1 MDLTKIIGDYPL
13 FVSTLLTC
21 LDKAG
26 IKYDGFQIDHLCYR
40 TETQEGY
47 EMMKDN
53 LRAVSSG
60 FLENIHNGRQ
70 ISKFLLKD
78 PLSVRGYKIPLI
90 ELPAPKAGRFYESGL
105 DHFEM
110 AVGEGFADFAEKYRN
125 LWTGADD
132 GGVRN
137 QTVSITFDNW
147 KTAKFHKLP
156 LVEILKIEGHEF
168 KAPTKGGEPT

>member
-13 FVSTLLTC
+13 FVSTLLSA

-26 IKYDGFQIDHLCYR
+26 IKYDGYQIDHLCYR
-40 TETQEGY
+40 TETREGY

-53 LRAVSSG
+53 LKAVSSG
-60 FLENIHNGRQ
+60 FLENSHNGRM
-70 ISKFLLKD
+70 ISKFLLKE

-110 AVGEGFADFAEKYRN
+110 VVGEGFSEFAEKYKN
-125 LWTGADD
+125 LWTSFDD
-132 GGVRN
+132 TSVHN
-137 QTVSITFDNW
+137 KTVSITFDANW
-147 KTAKFHKLP
+147 KTVKFHKLP
-156 LVEILKIEGHEF
+156 LTEVLKLEGHEL
-168 KAPTKGGEPT
+168 K

>member
-1 MDLTKIIGDYPL
+1 MDLTKIIGDYPF
-13 FVSTLLTC
+13 FVSTLLSG

-26 IKYDGFQIDHLCYR
+26 IKYDGYQIDHLCYR

-47 EMMKDN
+47 EIMKDN
-53 LRAVSSG
+53 LRSASSG
-60 FLENIHNGRQ
+60 FLENSHNGRL
-70 ISKFLLKD
+70 IAKFLLKE

-110 AVGEGFADFAEKYRN
+110 VVGEGFSEFTEKYRN
-125 LWTGADD
+125 SWTGTNDS
-132 GGVRN
+132 GTHN

-147 KTAKFHKLP
+147 KTVKFHKLP
-156 LVEILKIEGHEF
+156 LMEIIKLEGHEL
-168 KAPTKGGEPT
+168 K